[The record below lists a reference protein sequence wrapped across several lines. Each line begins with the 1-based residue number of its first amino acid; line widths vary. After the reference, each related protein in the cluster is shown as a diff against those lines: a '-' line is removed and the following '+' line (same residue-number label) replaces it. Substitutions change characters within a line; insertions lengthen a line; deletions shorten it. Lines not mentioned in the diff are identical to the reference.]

1 MSIHSLE
8 YPPMSN
14 DINPRY
20 LPYNTINDPLPS
32 TQSLLLTWYPGSD
45 HDRYGTPLVRSSRTR
60 TGRGRKPSVGR
71 YRQQQANTCSDLTK
85 MDTGSE
91 MGLSASRCF
100 GNGEIRTVKPLFL
113 YLFLQILPKKHS
125 IAHPERWDMEC
136 SLWVH
141 CLIYILHV
149 VVTLYVIY
157 CDILLKTVLYAEY
170 MRFISWEIDEFKQTG
185 HNFS

>member
-60 TGRGRKPSVGR
+60 TGRGRKPSAGR
-71 YRQQQANTCSDLTK
+71 YRRQQANTCSDLTK

-113 YLFLQILPKKHS
+113 YFFLQIQETLNSSPWTMRYGVFS
-125 IAHPERWDMEC
+125 VSALSD
-136 SLWVH
+136 
-141 CLIYILHV
+141 IYPARRCHTI
-149 VVTLYVIY
+149 